1 MTVNNKNKTC
11 DNSMY
16 KNIELSRVDSFVVGK
31 L

>member
-1 MTVNNKNKTC
+1 MTVNNKTC

-16 KNIELSRVDSFVVGK
+16 KNIELSHVDSFVVGK